1 MKTGPNAPYDP
12 KIIITGPNASN
23 KNFIKT
29 PSGYTHTPTGAT
41 LEIYLSK
48 GEEDDH
54 GNTLQ
59 HNLYYVL
66 DFDGEQIS
74 CDYDDYEQG
83 KHAILDHYEI
93 EE

>member
-1 MKTGPNAPYDP
+1 MKR
-12 KIIITGPNASN
+12 GPNASN

-48 GEEDDH
+48 GEEDDQREI
-54 GNTLQ
+54 LK

-66 DFDGEQIS
+66 DFDGNKIS
-74 CDYDDYEQG
+74 CDYEDYGQG